1 MDVFDWSIPFLTE
14 NITAVLKIILGGSDN
29 KLTSTE
35 NKKFNQHV
43 INSKSNDY
51 DQHRQI
57 QLKIKFLGRV
67 SNLFKKIKNNNLEVG
82 DERCKNIIPE
92 KGVVLD
98 EDETKTNQFFEMTY
112 SDRFNEGLPTNLR

>member
-29 KLTSTE
+29 KLTNTE
-35 NKKFNQHV
+35 NKKFNQNV

-82 DERCKNIIPE
+82 DERFKNIIPE

-98 EDETKTNQFFEMTY
+98 EDETKNNQFLEMTH
-112 SDRFNEGLPTNLR
+112 SDRFNEGLPSNLR